1 MRKEEKER
9 NLKSKMDRKGKRSS
23 NRVKEK
29 WERQREAVME
39 RKRTRVRTRR
49 RREWESVKV
58 EKSASSKREGRKH
71 HNTHNN
77 TS

>member
-71 HNTHNN
+71 HNTHYD